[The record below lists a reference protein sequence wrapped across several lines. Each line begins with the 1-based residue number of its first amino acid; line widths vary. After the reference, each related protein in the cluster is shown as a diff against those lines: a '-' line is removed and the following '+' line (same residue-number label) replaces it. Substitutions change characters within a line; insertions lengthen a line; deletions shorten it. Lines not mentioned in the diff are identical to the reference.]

1 VGFFPPFFIG
11 DKMEIILYGLFFI
24 TGYLVHATYT
34 YVLGLGSSMLLIKRA
49 TEDGLLILAAAY
61 EKNIYM
67 NEATYQSIIKKGFEE
82 EEIEKYRKMDKLEI
96 EATMNLVVAT
106 LAHAV
111 PNRYREFISFKDWKT
126 AEKEI
131 TRIIKERKRT

>member
-1 VGFFPPFFIG
+1 
-11 DKMEIILYGLFFI
+11 MEIILYGLFFI

-49 TEDGLLILAAAY
+49 TEDGLLILATAY

-67 NEATYQSIIKKGFEE
+67 NETTYQSIIKKGLEE

-96 EATMNLVVAT
+96 KDTMNLVVGT
-106 LAHAV
+106 LVRAV
-111 PNRYREFISFKDWKT
+111 PSRYREFISFKDWKT

-131 TRIIKERKRT
+131 TRIIKERKMT

>member
-1 VGFFPPFFIG
+1 
-11 DKMEIILYGLFFI
+11 MEIILYGLFFI

-34 YVLGLGSSMLLIKRA
+34 YVLGLGSSVLLLKRA
-49 TEDGLLILAAAY
+49 TEDGLLILATTY
-61 EKNIYM
+61 EKIIYM
-67 NEATYQSIIKKGFEE
+67 NEAAYQSIIKKGLEE

-96 EATMNLVVAT
+96 KDTMNLVVGT
-106 LAHAV
+106 LVRAV

-131 TRIIKERKRT
+131 TRIIKERKMT

>member
-1 VGFFPPFFIG
+1 
-11 DKMEIILYGLFFI
+11 MEIILYGLFFI

-49 TEDGLLILAAAY
+49 TEDGLLILATAY

-67 NEATYQSIIKKGFEE
+67 NEAAYQSIIKKGLEE

-96 EATMNLVVAT
+96 EATMDLVVGT
-106 LAHAV
+106 LVHAI
-111 PNRYREFISFKDWKT
+111 PNRYRELINFKDWKT

>member
-1 VGFFPPFFIG
+1 
-11 DKMEIILYGLFFI
+11 MEIILYGLFFI

-34 YVLGLGSSMLLIKRA
+34 YVLGLGSSVLLLKRA
-49 TEDGLLILAAAY
+49 TEDGLLILATAY

-67 NEATYQSIIKKGFEE
+67 NETTYQSIIKKGLEE

-96 EATMNLVVAT
+96 EATMDLVVGT
-106 LAHAV
+106 LVHAV
-111 PNRYREFISFKDWKT
+111 PNRYRELISFKDWKT

-131 TRIIKERKRT
+131 TRIIKERKMT

>member
-1 VGFFPPFFIG
+1 
-11 DKMEIILYGLFFI
+11 MEILLYGLFFI

-49 TEDGLLILAAAY
+49 TEDGLLILATTY
-61 EKNIYM
+61 EKIIYM
-67 NEATYQSIIKKGFEE
+67 NEAAYQSIIKKGLEE

-96 EATMNLVVAT
+96 KDTMNLVVGT
-106 LAHAV
+106 LVRAV
-111 PNRYREFISFKDWKT
+111 PSRYREFISFKDWKT

-131 TRIIKERKRT
+131 TRIIKERKMT